1 MDITWLGH
9 AATRIRTRAAAVV
22 MDPYDRSVGGTMGRP
37 DAHIVTISHNDPLRN
52 GIAGVA
58 PADGAPMVLEGPGEY
73 EIRGV
78 LIESV
83 RATLRQVEGR
93 LPDPPE
99 ALRSVLWHFEAEEL
113 RVAHLGGLGGHP
125 TKEQLDLLSDVDI
138 VIVPIGLADT
148 LSPADA
154 AKAIRALEPTIT
166 IPVGYDPAGDGAEL
180 KAFAEALALKPEE
193 PVSRFSIA
201 RRGATEE
208 RRLVILEA
216 RA

>member
-22 MDPYDRSVGGTMGRP
+22 MDPYDKSVGGTMGRP
-37 DAHIVTISHNDPLRN
+37 DAHIITISHRDPMRN
-52 GIAGVA
+52 GVGSVA
-58 PADGAPMVLEGPGEY
+58 PTDGAPMVLDGPGEY

-83 RATLRQVEGR
+83 RASLRGAEGAS
-93 LPDPPE
+93 PE
-99 ALRSVLWHFEAEEL
+99 SLRSVIWHFEAEDL
-113 RVAHLGGLGGHP
+113 RVAHLGGLGTHP
-125 TKEQLDLLSDVDI
+125 DKAQLDLLSDVDI

-148 LSPADA
+148 LSPTEA

-166 IPVGYDPAGDGAEL
+166 IPVGYDPAGDGADL
-180 KAFAEALALKPEE
+180 KAFAAALALTPEE
-193 PVSRFSIA
+193 PVSRFTIA
-201 RRGATEE
+201 RRSTSEE

>member
-9 AATRIRTRAAAVV
+9 AATRVRTRAAAVV
-22 MDPYDRSVGGTMGRP
+22 MDPYDRTVGGTMGRP
-37 DAHIVTISHNDPLRN
+37 DAHIITISHQDPMRN
-52 GIAGVA
+52 GTAGVA
-58 PADGAPMVLEGPGEY
+58 PTDGAPMVLDAPGEY

-78 LIESV
+78 LIESI
-83 RATLRQVEGR
+83 RASLRPVEGVE
-93 LPDPPE
+93 PE
-99 ALRSVLWHFEAEEL
+99 LLRSVLWHFEAEDL
-113 RVAHLGGLGGHP
+113 RIAHLGGLGTHP

-148 LSPADA
+148 LGPADA

-180 KAFAEALALKPEE
+180 KAFAAAIALTPEE
-193 PVSRFSIA
+193 PVSRFTIA
-201 RRGATEE
+201 RRSTSEE

>member
-9 AATRIRTRAAAVV
+9 AATRVRTRAAAVV

-37 DAHIVTISHNDPLRN
+37 DAHIVTISHQDAMRN
-52 GIAGVA
+52 GVAGVA
-58 PADGAPMVLEGPGEY
+58 PTEGAPMVLDGPGEY

-78 LIESV
+78 LIESI
-83 RATLRQVEGR
+83 RASLRPSEGVA
-93 LPDPPE
+93 PE
-99 ALRSVLWHFEAEEL
+99 SLRSVLWHFEAEDL
-113 RVAHLGGLGGHP
+113 RVAHLGGLGTMP

-154 AKAIRALEPTIT
+154 AKAIRALEPMIT
-166 IPVGYDPAGDGAEL
+166 IPVGYDPDGDGSEL
-180 KAFAEALALKPEE
+180 KAFAEALALTPEDA
-193 PVSRFSIA
+193 VSRFTIA
-201 RRGATEE
+201 RRSSGEA
-208 RRLVILEA
+208 RRLVILES

>member
-22 MDPYDRSVGGTMGRP
+22 MDPYDKSVGGTMGRP
-37 DAHIVTISHNDPLRN
+37 DAHIITISHQDPMRN
-52 GIAGVA
+52 GVSSVA
-58 PADGAPMVLEGPGEY
+58 PTDGAPMVLDGPGEY

-83 RATLRQVEGR
+83 RASLRAAEGAS
-93 LPDPPE
+93 PE
-99 ALRSVLWHFEAEEL
+99 SLRSVIWHFEAEDL
-113 RVAHLGGLGGHP
+113 RVAHLGGLGTHP
-125 TKEQLDLLSDVDI
+125 DKAQLDLLSDVDI

-148 LSPADA
+148 LSPTEA
-154 AKAIRALEPTIT
+154 AKAIRALEPMIT
-166 IPVGYDPAGDGAEL
+166 IPVGYDPTGDGADL
-180 KAFAEALALKPEE
+180 KAFAAALALTPEE
-193 PVSRFSIA
+193 PVSRFTIA
-201 RRGATEE
+201 RRSTSEE

>member
-22 MDPYDRSVGGTMGRP
+22 MDPYDKSVGGTMGRP
-37 DAHIVTISHNDPLRN
+37 DAHIITISHGDPMRN
-52 GIAGVA
+52 GVAGVA
-58 PADGAPMVLEGPGEY
+58 PTDGAPMVLVGPGEY

-78 LIESV
+78 LIEAV
-83 RATLRQVEGR
+83 RAELRQVEGR
-93 LPDPPE
+93 LPEPPE

-113 RVAHLGGLGGHP
+113 RIAHLGGLGTQP

-138 VIVPIGLADT
+138 VIVPIGLPDT
-148 LSPADA
+148 LAPADA

-166 IPVGYDPAGDGAEL
+166 IPVGYDPSGDGAEL

-193 PVSRFSIA
+193 PVSRFTIA
-201 RRGATEE
+201 RRGTTEE
-208 RRLVILEA
+208 RRLVILES

>member
-9 AATRIRTRAAAVV
+9 AATRVRTRAAAVV
-22 MDPYDRSVGGTMGRP
+22 MDPYDRTVGGTMGRP
-37 DAHIVTISHNDPLRN
+37 DAHIITISHQDPMRN
-52 GIAGVA
+52 GTAGVA
-58 PADGAPMVLEGPGEY
+58 PTDGAPMVLDAPGEY

-78 LIESV
+78 LIESI
-83 RATLRQVEGR
+83 RASLRPVEGVE
-93 LPDPPE
+93 PE
-99 ALRSVLWHFEAEEL
+99 LLRSVLWHFEAEDL
-113 RVAHLGGLGGHP
+113 RIAHLGGLGTHP

-148 LSPADA
+148 LGPADA

-180 KAFAEALALKPEE
+180 KAFAAALALTPEE
-193 PVSRFSIA
+193 PVSRFTIA
-201 RRGATEE
+201 RRSTSEE

>member
-22 MDPYDRSVGGTMGRP
+22 MDPYDRSIGGTMGRP
-37 DAHIVTISHNDPLRN
+37 DAHIITISHQDPMRN
-52 GIAGVA
+52 GVAGVA
-58 PADGAPMVLEGPGEY
+58 PTDGAPMVLDGPGEY

-78 LIESV
+78 LIEAV
-83 RATLRQVEGR
+83 RASLRPVEGAS
-93 LPDPPE
+93 PE
-99 ALRSVLWHFEAEEL
+99 SLRSVLWHFEAEDL
-113 RVAHLGGLGGHP
+113 RVAHLGGLGTQP
-125 TKEQLDLLSDVDI
+125 TAAQLDLLSNVDI

-148 LSPADA
+148 LGPVEA

-166 IPVGYDPAGDGAEL
+166 IPVGYDPAGDGADL
-180 KAFAEALALKPEE
+180 KAFADALALKPEE
-193 PVSRFSIA
+193 PVLRFTIA
-201 RRGATEE
+201 RRSASEE

>member
-9 AATRIRTRAAAVV
+9 AATRVRTRAAAVV

-37 DAHIVTISHNDPLRN
+37 DAHIITISHQDPMRN
-52 GIAGVA
+52 GVSGVA
-58 PADGAPMVLEGPGEY
+58 PTDGAPMVLDGAGEY

-78 LIESV
+78 LIESIAASL
-83 RATLRQVEGR
+83 RAPEGM
-93 LPDPPE
+93 LPDM
-99 ALRSVLWHFEAEEL
+99 AGSLRSVLWHFEAEDL
-113 RVAHLGGLGGHP
+113 RVAHLGGLGTQP

-148 LSPADA
+148 LGPTEA
-154 AKAIRALEPTIT
+154 ARAIRALEPNVT
-166 IPVGYDPAGDGAEL
+166 IPVGYDPASDGAVL
-180 KAFAEALALKPEE
+180 KAFADALAITPEE
-193 PVSRFSIA
+193 PVSRLTIA
-201 RRGATEE
+201 RRSSGEE

>member
-22 MDPYDRSVGGTMGRP
+22 MDPYDRTVGGTMGRP
-37 DAHIVTISHNDPLRN
+37 DAHIITISHQDPMRN
-52 GIAGVA
+52 GTAGVA
-58 PADGAPMVLEGPGEY
+58 PTDGAPMVLDAPGEY

-78 LIESV
+78 LIESI
-83 RATLRQVEGR
+83 RASLRPVEGVE
-93 LPDPPE
+93 PE
-99 ALRSVLWHFEAEEL
+99 LLRSVLWHFEAEDL
-113 RVAHLGGLGGHP
+113 RIAHLGGLGTHP

-148 LSPADA
+148 LGPADA

-180 KAFAEALALKPEE
+180 KAFAAALALTPEE
-193 PVSRFSIA
+193 PVSRFTIA
-201 RRGATEE
+201 RRSTSEE